1 MIYTTNMF
9 TVDNRGIQCQQFPPL
24 ICVTKISISTL
35 GNGNALAA
43 SNCEISEGESGK
55 QPKLENKRQND
66 DAELEEREIN
76 QAKYIEE
83 CALASN

>member
-1 MIYTTNMF
+1 MP
-9 TVDNRGIQCQQFPPL
+9 TVSAADLCHKNFHIDIGQWKC
-24 ICVTKISISTL
+24 
-35 GNGNALAA
+35 AA